1 MGFTPPT
8 SVYTLDFP
16 EGDELHGL
24 TVEARSVSVGT
35 FLRLARL
42 QDTAS
47 EGGLEALAAVDE
59 LFDAFGKALRSW
71 DLQDD
76 DGQDVPATADGL
88 RTLELRHAMAVI
100 TAWMGGMS
108 QAPAPLDE
116 TSTGGGPSVVELPP
130 MELSSASLAS

>member
-1 MGFTPPT
+1 VGFTPPT
-8 SVYTLDFP
+8 SIYTLDFP

-24 TVEARSVSVGT
+24 TVEAKSVSVGV

-47 EGGLEALAAVDE
+47 EGGIEALAAVDE
-59 LFDAFGKALRSW
+59 LFAAFGRSLRSW

-100 TAWMGGMS
+100 AAWMGGMS
-108 QAPAPLDE
+108 QAPAPLAE
-116 TSTGGGPSVVELPP
+116 TSPGGGPSAVELPP
-130 MELSSASLAS
+130 MEVASASLAS